1 MTRKVFNFSP
11 GPALIPEPVL
21 RQAADEILD
30 WQGTGMSVMEVS
42 HRGKEFMAL
51 QARAI
56 ADLRELLAIPS
67 NYKVLFM
74 QGGALAENAIVPL
87 NLMGDAGQADYL
99 LTGQWSLKSA
109 REAARYG
116 QVNIVADAVGAEGSD
131 NPGAAGAYTAGTA
144 GAYTPGAA
152 GAYTHIPA
160 QSVWKLSRE
169 AAYLHLCTNETIEG
183 VEFQRDPTVGRG
195 EHEVSPDVP
204 IVADM
209 SSHILSRV
217 IDVSRYGCIYGGAQ
231 KNIGP
236 AGLTFVIIREDLI
249 GRAHRLC
256 PSAFNYQVVADNDSM
271 FNTPP
276 TFGIYLAGLVF
287 EWIKAQGGVAA
298 IEAVNIEKAKL
309 LYQAID
315 GSGLY
320 ENRVSKYDRSRMNVT
335 FFLRDER
342 LNEAFLADARE
353 AGLMNLKGHRVVGG
367 MRASIYNAMPIEGV
381 RALVGFMR
389 DFEQRRG

>member
-21 RQAADEILD
+21 RQAADEMLD

-42 HRGKEFMAL
+42 HRGKDFMAL
-51 QARAI
+51 HARAI
-56 ADLRELLAIPS
+56 ADLRELLAIPP

-116 QVNIVADAVGAEGSD
+116 QVNIVADA
-131 NPGAAGAYTAGTA
+131 AGANGADTA
-144 GAYTPGAA
+144 GAN
-152 GAYTHIPA
+152 GAYTHIPE
-160 QSVWKLSRE
+160 QSVWKLSRD
-169 AAYLHLCTNETIEG
+169 AAYLHLCTSETIEG
-183 VEFQRDPTVGRG
+183 VEFQRDPIVGLG

-217 IDVSRYGCIYGGAQ
+217 IDVSRYGCLYGGAQ

-236 AGLTFVIIREDLI
+236 AGLTFVIVREDLI

-287 EWIKAQGGVAA
+287 EWLKAQGGVAA
-298 IEAVNIEKAKL
+298 IEAINIEKARM
-309 LYQAID
+309 LYDAID

-320 ENRVSKYDRSRMNVT
+320 QNRVSRTDRSRMNVT

-381 RALVGFMR
+381 RALVAFMR

>member
-21 RQAADEILD
+21 RQAAEEMLD
-30 WQGTGMSVMEVS
+30 WQCTGMSVMEVS
-42 HRGKEFMAL
+42 HRGKDFMAL
-51 QARAI
+51 HARAI
-56 ADLRELLAIPS
+56 ADLRELLSIPP

-87 NLMGDAGQADYL
+87 NLMGEAGQADYL

-116 QVNIVADAVGAEGSD
+116 QINIVADAAGSD
-131 NPGAAGAYTAGTA
+131 GSDTADAKGV
-144 GAYTPGAA
+144 
-152 GAYTHIPA
+152 YTHIPA

-169 AAYLHLCTNETIEG
+169 AAYLHLCTSETIEG
-183 VEFQRDPTVGRG
+183 VEFQSDPVVGGG

-236 AGLTFVIIREDLI
+236 AGLTFVIVREDLI

-287 EWIKAQGGVAA
+287 EWLKAQGGVAA
-298 IEAVNIEKAKL
+298 IEAVNINKASL
-309 LYQAID
+309 LYEAID

-320 ENRVSKYDRSRMNVT
+320 QNRVSKHCRSRMNVT
-335 FFLRDER
+335 FFLHDER

-381 RALVGFMR
+381 CALVAFMR

>member
-21 RQAADEILD
+21 RQAADEMLD

-42 HRGKEFMAL
+42 HRGKDFMAL
-51 QARAI
+51 HARAI
-56 ADLRELLAIPS
+56 ADLRELLAIPP

-87 NLMGDAGQADYL
+87 NLMGEAGQADYL

-116 QVNIVADAVGAEGSD
+116 QINIVADAAGAD
-131 NPGAAGAYTAGTA
+131 GAYTR
-144 GAYTPGAA
+144 
-152 GAYTHIPA
+152 IPE
-160 QSVWKLSRE
+160 QSAWTLSRN
-169 AAYLHLCTNETIEG
+169 AAYLHLCTSETIEG

-287 EWIKAQGGVAA
+287 EWLKAQGGVAA
-298 IEAVNIEKAKL
+298 IEAINIDKARL
-309 LYQAID
+309 LYGAID
-315 GSGLY
+315 DSGLY
-320 ENRVSKYDRSRMNVT
+320 QNRVSKPDRSRMNVT

-381 RALVGFMR
+381 RALVAFMR

>member
-21 RQAADEILD
+21 RQAADEMLD

-42 HRGKEFMAL
+42 HRGKDFMAL

-87 NLMGDAGQADYL
+87 NLMGDVGRADYL

-116 QVNIVADAVGAEGSD
+116 QVNIVADAA
-131 NPGAAGAYTAGTA
+131 GAAGGD
-144 GAYTPGAA
+144 TPGAA
-152 GAYTHIPA
+152 GAYTNIPA
-160 QSVWKLSRE
+160 QSVWKLARE

-183 VEFQRDPTVGRG
+183 VEFQRDPIVGRG

-298 IEAVNIEKAKL
+298 IEAVNIDKAKL

-320 ENRVSKYDRSRMNVT
+320 ENRVDKHDRSRMNVT

>member
-1 MTRKVFNFSP
+1 VTRKVFNFSP

-21 RQAADEILD
+21 RQAADEMLD

-42 HRGKEFMAL
+42 HRGKDFMAL
-51 QARAI
+51 HARAI
-56 ADLRELLAIPS
+56 ADLRELLAIPP

-116 QVNIVADAVGAEGSD
+116 QVNIVADA
-131 NPGAAGAYTAGTA
+131 AGAIGADTA
-144 GAYTPGAA
+144 GAS
-152 GAYTHIPA
+152 GAYTHIPE

-169 AAYLHLCTNETIEG
+169 AAYLHLCTSETIEG
-183 VEFQRDPTVGRG
+183 VEFQRDPIVGLG
-195 EHEVSPDVP
+195 EYEVSPDVP

-217 IDVSRYGCIYGGAQ
+217 IDVSRYGCLYGGAQ

-236 AGLTFVIIREDLI
+236 AGLTFVIVREDLI

-287 EWIKAQGGVAA
+287 EWLKAQGGVAA
-298 IEAVNIEKAKL
+298 IEAINIEKARM
-309 LYQAID
+309 LYDAID

-320 ENRVSKYDRSRMNVT
+320 QNRVSRTDRSRMNVT

-381 RALVGFMR
+381 RALVAFMR

>member
-21 RQAADEILD
+21 RQAADEMLD

-42 HRGKEFMAL
+42 HRGKDFMAL
-51 QARAI
+51 HARAI
-56 ADLRELLAIPS
+56 ADLRELLAIPP

-116 QVNIVADAVGAEGSD
+116 QVNIVADA
-131 NPGAAGAYTAGTA
+131 AGANGADTA
-144 GAYTPGAA
+144 GAK
-152 GAYTHIPA
+152 GAYTHIPE

-169 AAYLHLCTNETIEG
+169 AAYLHLCTSETIEG
-183 VEFQRDPTVGRG
+183 VEFQRDPIVGLG

-217 IDVSRYGCIYGGAQ
+217 IDVSRYGCLYGGAQ

-236 AGLTFVIIREDLI
+236 AGLTFVIVREDLI

-287 EWIKAQGGVAA
+287 EWLKAQGGVAA
-298 IEAVNIEKAKL
+298 IEAINIEKARMV
-309 LYQAID
+309 YDAID

-320 ENRVSKYDRSRMNVT
+320 QNRVSRTDRSRMNVT

-381 RALVGFMR
+381 RALVAFMR

>member
-21 RQAADEILD
+21 RQAADEMLD

-42 HRGKEFMAL
+42 HRGKDFMAL
-51 QARAI
+51 HARAI
-56 ADLRELLAIPS
+56 ADLRELLAIPP

-116 QVNIVADAVGAEGSD
+116 QVNIVADA
-131 NPGAAGAYTAGTA
+131 AGANGADTA
-144 GAYTPGAA
+144 GAN
-152 GAYTHIPA
+152 GAYTHIPE

-169 AAYLHLCTNETIEG
+169 AAYLHLCTSETIEG
-183 VEFQRDPTVGRG
+183 VEFQRDPIVGLG

-217 IDVSRYGCIYGGAQ
+217 IDVSRYGCLYGGAQ

-287 EWIKAQGGVAA
+287 EWLKAQGGLAA
-298 IEAVNIEKAKL
+298 IEAINIEKARM
-309 LYQAID
+309 LYDAID

-320 ENRVSKYDRSRMNVT
+320 QNRVSRTDRSRMNVT
-335 FFLRDER
+335 FFLHDER

-381 RALVGFMR
+381 RALVAFMR

>member
-1 MTRKVFNFSP
+1 MTRTVFNFSP

-21 RQAADEILD
+21 RQAADEMLD

-42 HRGKEFMAL
+42 HRGKDFMAL
-51 QARAI
+51 QARAM
-56 ADLRELLAIPS
+56 ADLRELLAIPP

-87 NLMGDAGQADYL
+87 NLMSDAGQADYL

-116 QVNIVADAVGAEGSD
+116 QVNIVADAVGAEGGE
-131 NPGAAGAYTAGTA
+131 N
-144 GAYTPGAA
+144 PGAA

-183 VEFQRDPTVGRG
+183 VEFQRDPIVGRG

-298 IEAVNIEKAKL
+298 IEAVNIDKAKL

-320 ENRVSKYDRSRMNVT
+320 ENRVSKHDRSRMNAT

-381 RALVGFMR
+381 RALVAFMR

>member
-21 RQAADEILD
+21 RQAADEMLD

-42 HRGKEFMAL
+42 HRGKDFMAL
-51 QARAI
+51 HARAI
-56 ADLRELLAIPS
+56 ADLRELLAIPP

-116 QVNIVADAVGAEGSD
+116 QVNIVADA
-131 NPGAAGAYTAGTA
+131 AGANGADTA
-144 GAYTPGAA
+144 GAN
-152 GAYTHIPA
+152 GAYTHIPE

-169 AAYLHLCTNETIEG
+169 AAYLHLCTSETIEG
-183 VEFQRDPTVGRG
+183 VEFQRDPIVGLG

-217 IDVSRYGCIYGGAQ
+217 IDVSRYGCLYGGAQ

-236 AGLTFVIIREDLI
+236 AGLTFVIVREDLI

-287 EWIKAQGGVAA
+287 EWLKAQGGVAA
-298 IEAVNIEKAKL
+298 IEAINIDKARL
-309 LYQAID
+309 LYQTID

-320 ENRVSKYDRSRMNVT
+320 QNRVSKHDRSRMNVT

-342 LNEAFLADARE
+342 LNDAFLADARE
-353 AGLMNLKGHRVVGG
+353 AGLMHLKGHRVVGG
-367 MRASIYNAMPIEGV
+367 MRASLYNAMPIEGV
-381 RALVGFMR
+381 RALVAFMR

>member
-1 MTRKVFNFSP
+1 VTRKVFNFSP

-21 RQAADEILD
+21 RQAADEMLD

-42 HRGKEFMAL
+42 HRGKDFMAL
-51 QARAI
+51 HARAI
-56 ADLRELLAIPS
+56 ADLRELLAIPP

-116 QVNIVADAVGAEGSD
+116 QVNIVADA
-131 NPGAAGAYTAGTA
+131 AGANGADTA
-144 GAYTPGAA
+144 GAN
-152 GAYTHIPA
+152 GAYTHIPE

-169 AAYLHLCTNETIEG
+169 AAYLHLCTSETIEG
-183 VEFQRDPTVGRG
+183 VEFQRDPIVGLG

-217 IDVSRYGCIYGGAQ
+217 IDVSRYGCLYGGAQ

-287 EWIKAQGGVAA
+287 EWLKAQGGLAA
-298 IEAVNIEKAKL
+298 IEAINIEKARM
-309 LYQAID
+309 LYDAID

-320 ENRVSKYDRSRMNVT
+320 QNRVSRTDRSRMNVT
-335 FFLRDER
+335 FFLHDER

-381 RALVGFMR
+381 RALVAFMR

>member
-1 MTRKVFNFSP
+1 MTRTVFNFSR

-21 RQAADEILD
+21 RQAAEEMLD

-42 HRGKEFMAL
+42 HRGKDFMAL
-51 QARAI
+51 HARAI

-87 NLMGDAGQADYL
+87 NLMGEAGQADYL

-116 QVNIVADAVGAEGSD
+116 QVNIVADAA
-131 NPGAAGAYTAGTA
+131 GAAGGD
-144 GAYTPGAA
+144 TPGAK
-152 GAYTHIPA
+152 GAYTHIPE
-160 QSVWKLSRE
+160 QSAWKLSRE
-169 AAYLHLCTNETIEG
+169 ASYLHLCTSETIEG
-183 VEFQRDPTVGRG
+183 VEFQCDPVVGSG

-287 EWIKAQGGVAA
+287 EWLKAQGGVAA
-298 IEAVNIEKAKL
+298 IEAINIDKATL

-315 GSGLY
+315 ASGLY
-320 ENRVSKYDRSRMNVT
+320 ESRVSKHDRSRMNVT

-381 RALVGFMR
+381 RALVAFMR

>member
-21 RQAADEILD
+21 RQAADEMLD

-42 HRGKEFMAL
+42 HRGKDFMAL
-51 QARAI
+51 HARAI
-56 ADLRELLAIPS
+56 ADLRELLAIPP

-116 QVNIVADAVGAEGSD
+116 QVNIVADAA
-131 NPGAAGAYTAGTA
+131 GAAGADA
-144 GAYTPGAA
+144 PGAK
-152 GAYTHIPA
+152 GAYTHIPE

-169 AAYLHLCTNETIEG
+169 AAYLHLCTSETIEG
-183 VEFQRDPTVGRG
+183 VEFQRDPIVGLG

-217 IDVSRYGCIYGGAQ
+217 IDVSRYGCLYGGAQ

-236 AGLTFVIIREDLI
+236 AGLTFVIVREDLI

-287 EWIKAQGGVAA
+287 EWLKAQGGVAA
-298 IEAVNIEKAKL
+298 IEAINIEKARM
-309 LYQAID
+309 LYDAID

-320 ENRVSKYDRSRMNVT
+320 QNRVSRTDRSRMNVT

-381 RALVGFMR
+381 RALVAFMR

>member
-1 MTRKVFNFSP
+1 VTRKVFNFSP

-21 RQAADEILD
+21 RQAADEMLD
-30 WQGTGMSVMEVS
+30 WQGTGSSVMEVS
-42 HRGKEFMAL
+42 HRGKDFMAL
-51 QARAI
+51 HARAI
-56 ADLRELLAIPS
+56 ADLRELLAIPP

-116 QVNIVADAVGAEGSD
+116 QVNIVADA
-131 NPGAAGAYTAGTA
+131 AGANGADTA
-144 GAYTPGAA
+144 GAN
-152 GAYTHIPA
+152 GAYTHIPE

-169 AAYLHLCTNETIEG
+169 AAYLHLCTSETIEG
-183 VEFQRDPTVGRG
+183 VEFQRDPIVGLG

-217 IDVSRYGCIYGGAQ
+217 IDVSRYGCLYGGAQ

-287 EWIKAQGGVAA
+287 EWLKAQGGLAA
-298 IEAVNIEKAKL
+298 IEAINIEKARM
-309 LYQAID
+309 LYDAID

-320 ENRVSKYDRSRMNVT
+320 QNRVSRTDRSRMNVT
-335 FFLRDER
+335 FFLHDER

-381 RALVGFMR
+381 RALVAFMR

>member
-1 MTRKVFNFSP
+1 VTRKVFNFSP

-21 RQAADEILD
+21 RQAADEMLD

-42 HRGKEFMAL
+42 HRGKDFMAL
-51 QARAI
+51 HARAI
-56 ADLRELLAIPS
+56 ADLRELLAIPP

-87 NLMGDAGQADYL
+87 NLMGEAGQADYL

-116 QVNIVADAVGAEGSD
+116 QINIVADA
-131 NPGAAGAYTAGTA
+131 AGGNDTADAKGV
-144 GAYTPGAA
+144 
-152 GAYTHIPA
+152 YTHIPE
-160 QSVWKLSRE
+160 QSAWKLSRE
-169 AAYLHLCTNETIEG
+169 AAYLHLCTSETIEG
-183 VEFQRDPTVGRG
+183 VEFQSDPVVGRAQ
-195 EHEVSPDVP
+195 HEVSPDVP

-287 EWIKAQGGVAA
+287 EWLKAQGGVAA
-298 IEAVNIEKAKL
+298 IEAINIDKARL
-309 LYQAID
+309 LYEAID

-320 ENRVSKYDRSRMNVT
+320 ENRVSKRDRSRMNAT

-381 RALVGFMR
+381 RALVAFMR

>member
-1 MTRKVFNFSP
+1 VTRKVFNFSP

-21 RQAADEILD
+21 RQAADEMLD

-42 HRGKEFMAL
+42 HRGKDFMAL
-51 QARAI
+51 HARAI
-56 ADLRELLAIPS
+56 ADLRELLAIPP

-116 QVNIVADAVGAEGSD
+116 QVNIVADA
-131 NPGAAGAYTAGTA
+131 AGANGADTA
-144 GAYTPGAA
+144 GAN
-152 GAYTHIPA
+152 GAYTHIPE

-169 AAYLHLCTNETIEG
+169 AAYLHLCTSETIEG
-183 VEFQRDPTVGRG
+183 VEFQRDPIVGLG
-195 EHEVSPDVP
+195 EYEVSPDVP

-217 IDVSRYGCIYGGAQ
+217 IDVSRYGCLYGGAQ

-236 AGLTFVIIREDLI
+236 AGLTFVIVREDLI

-287 EWIKAQGGVAA
+287 EWLKAQGGVAA
-298 IEAVNIEKAKL
+298 IEAINIEKARM
-309 LYQAID
+309 LYDAID

-320 ENRVSKYDRSRMNVT
+320 QNRVSRTDRSRMNVT

-342 LNEAFLADARE
+342 LNEAFLAYARE

-381 RALVGFMR
+381 RALVAFMR